1 MSNRFHSK
9 YHRKN
14 HHTYGNATNPEAS
27 HDPIASPDQPF
38 LGDFSLQGALCAV
51 APASAYAGYFYSN
64 NTALCAMAGNRGL
77 YVRGLNPTTSVGIES
92 FSLNIPLS
100 TAYGR
105 NLLHGQVGINK
116 NIITTGYVLD
126 VLGDT
131 NLDGNLNV
139 VKDVQIDGEDL
150 TASTATFNLLN
161 TLPTTTINFG
171 GAATNIEIGSTAS
184 TSTVNIN
191 GTEQSTNCTTG
202 ALVVDG
208 GVGIAK
214 NLNVCGTVALNGT
227 TESTSCTTGTLVVA
241 GGVGIAKNLNVCGN
255 ATIAGDLTV
264 DGTWTYLNTEVQVTS
279 AIQVYNTGTG
289 PALKVTQSGTQPIAH
304 FIDSNGDD
312 IVFNDNGYVGIGI
325 NTPTEKL
332 TVIGK
337 VSATGFR
344 ADQGKPSNVDSST
357 NGYAFGSDGDTGL
370 FSPINTGGAA
380 NGLLSLYSNNVE
392 RLRIDNT
399 LVSINSDL
407 SAQDDIYVTDNLYFG
422 GGLQPDT
429 NLYRKSAN
437 LLKTDDSFEA
447 TKIYSTNTAG
457 NSDQWNSTY
466 TSVSKASADWDY
478 AATNIDGKMPLFT
491 NIPVSKIGDLS
502 YLGLDI
508 KGDFKSPQAT
518 DWSKPYIM
526 REKSGKYIGLRGG
539 YNGLYRKQFYFYAST
554 EDLNDLLVTDIEYK
568 PNFLSTTEYVE
579 DIYGANEYGFSVLI
593 RNTVNSNYK
602 VYWININDT
611 LDFSYH
617 TYVDITTIWNTNGLG
632 SLVYCPEAS
641 CYIGTKLNPVVFYI
655 FNLDLSLR
663 GSAYT
668 HVNLA
673 FGSSYLT
680 VGTYYGTTQT
690 GNLINHTNR
699 PNVHYYVENNNIYIS
714 HLIVNTFFYPNNL
727 FNVGFNAVVVFNL
740 STNTYSD
747 YYPKVGGKYTI
758 DPDNYQ
764 APNRTY
770 TNTVSLP
777 FFVTTPTA
785 DSSVLYFEGM
795 KLRQFYNIDNDIVL
809 EGIKHH
815 YYDLTRFLFKKHN
828 INSGKTWK
836 DVVLAPYKLTDPPT
850 TYGSEKS
857 FYPDDASYLGKMV
870 QLGGWISPN
879 RIFLIANS
887 KSTVESVPSDKQVI
901 AEFTNTTDRRTIYT
915 SNDSLAL
922 PNDVFLDT
930 STVLSPYNNILHFTL
945 ESSGNMRCKV
955 LDGLVYKEING
966 DTLAITNSNVY
977 TLPSDYVTKIN
988 NIVIADTNYVTGVTY
1003 QWKLWHLKN
1012 NLFALGYGYSNATNS
1027 KVYCKL
1033 LTYNTGTSQFTA
1045 LTTGA
1050 IVDSDTAYTG
1060 YTNMTYFSTGSCVIY
1075 DNGTDLYCLFSGPQP
1090 NRPGLSYQ
1098 TYFCLKI
1105 TQSTNTVTGS
1115 KHVTSSW
1122 MGNNTSYFSIHP
1134 SFGPCF
1140 MRDSDNIS
1148 KLFFFYYNNISE
1160 TNLNTRIVNCFNS
1173 ILANGLTYASTLYS
1187 LTLQAAQGFIIYTS
1201 EFPVFIRGSQY
1212 KVATGSYNLENIFG
1226 TAGVKNKT
1234 LYCYVEIIGGIAQ
1247 LTFYNTRLADNL
1259 DMVYIGTVTTG
1270 SLGITDSHF
1279 DNITKL
1285 SNSIKT
1291 DNSGRVG
1298 INSDIYQD
1306 YTLTVGGTIK
1316 NDPKAPVTTTTTPYL
1331 VSQDDHDKTILA
1343 NSGSTIN
1350 INLPSGLKAGT
1361 QISVIRKGTGTV
1373 QFAQGTGSPTIK
1385 TTPTASFTKLAF
1397 ENSAASAY
1405 WSGNEWYLVGDL
1417 LS

>member
-14 HHTYGNATNPEAS
+14 HHTYGNASNPDAS
-27 HDPIASPDQPF
+27 HDPIASPEQPF

-51 APASAYAGYFYSN
+51 APLSAYAGYFYSSK
-64 NTALCAMAGNRGL
+64 TGIRTIG
-77 YVRGLNPTTSVGIES
+77 GEVGIAAY
-92 FSLNIPLS
+92 SLNTPLS
-100 TAYGR
+100 TAYGK
-105 NLLHGQVGINK
+105 NIMHGTVGINK
-116 NIITTGYVLD
+116 NTISTGYVLD
-126 VLGDT
+126 VLGNT
-131 NLDGNLNV
+131 NLNGNLNV
-139 VKDVQIDGEDL
+139 TGDVDIDGEDL

-161 TLPTTTINFG
+161 TSPTTTINFG
-171 GAATNIEIGSTAS
+171 GNAATINIGNDT

-191 GTEQSTNCTTG
+191 GDTESSSCTTG
-202 ALVVDG
+202 ALIVDG

-214 NLNVCGTVALNGT
+214 NLNVCGKLDLNND
-227 TESTSCTTGTLVVA
+227 TESTSCTTGALIVD

-255 ATIAGDLTV
+255 ATIGGDITV
-264 DGTWTYLNTEVQVTS
+264 NGSWTYLNTEVQVTS
-279 AIQVYNTGTG
+279 AMKIENTGTG
-289 PALKVTQSGTQPIAH
+289 PALTVTQSGTYPIAH
-304 FIDSNGDD
+304 FIDANGDD
-312 IVFNDNGYVGIGI
+312 IVFNDNGFVGIGY
-325 NTPTEKL
+325 NAPTNKL
-332 TVIGK
+332 SVKGSIY
-337 VSATGFR
+337 
-344 ADQGKPSNVDSST
+344 SSDKLL
-357 NGYAFGSDGDTGL
+357 FGTSET
-370 FSPINTGGAA
+370 SPD
-380 NGLLSLYSNNVE
+380 V
-392 RLRIDNT
+392 
-399 LVSINSDL
+399 
-407 SAQDDIYVTDNLYFG
+407 
-422 GGLQPDT
+422 
-429 NLYRKSAN
+429 NLYRKDAN
-437 LLKTDDSFEA
+437 TLKTDDYFEA

-457 NSDQWNSTY
+457 NSDQWNSNY
-466 TSVSKASADWDY
+466 TSVSQTSASWDY
-478 AATNIDGKMPLFT
+478 AAANIDDKMPLFT

-518 DWSKPYIM
+518 DHTKPYIM

-554 EDLNDLLVTDIEYK
+554 EDLNDLIVTDIEYK

-617 TYVDITTIWNTNGLG
+617 THVDITTIWNTNGLG

-655 FNLDLSLR
+655 FNLNLSLR

-668 HVNLA
+668 HVNLG
-673 FGSSYLT
+673 FGSSDLT

-714 HLIVNTFFYPNNL
+714 HLIVNTFFYPANL

-740 STNTYSD
+740 TTNTYSD

-758 DPDNYQ
+758 DPDNFQ

-785 DSSVLYFEGM
+785 DYGDGM

-815 YYDLTRFLFKKHN
+815 YYDLTRFVFKKHN

-930 STVLSPYNNILHFTL
+930 SNELSPYNNRLHFTL
-945 ESSGNMRCKV
+945 DSSGNMRCKV

-1050 IVDSDTAYTG
+1050 IVDSDTAFTG
-1060 YTNMTYFSTGSCVIY
+1060 YTNMAYFSTGSCVIY

-1090 NRPGLSYQ
+1090 NRPGTSWQ
-1098 TYFCLKI
+1098 TYFSLKI

-1115 KHVTSSW
+1115 KHVTTVW
-1122 MGNNTSYFSIHP
+1122 MNNNTSYFSIHP
-1134 SFGPCF
+1134 IFGPCF

-1160 TNLNTRIVNCFNS
+1160 TNLNTRIVNCFDS
-1173 ILANGLTYASTLYS
+1173 ILANGLTSASTLYS

-1212 KVATGSYNLENIFG
+1212 KVATGSYNLEDIFG

-1279 DNITKL
+1279 DNVTKL

-1316 NDPKAPVTTTTTPYL
+1316 NDPKAPVSTSASTYNVT
-1331 VSQDDHDKTILA
+1331 QDDHDKTILA
-1343 NSGSTIN
+1343 GHATATIN
-1350 INLPSGLKAGT
+1350 IALPTGLKEGT
-1361 QISVIRKGTGTV
+1361 QVSVIKTLAGIV
-1373 QFAQGTGSPTIK
+1373 QFTQGNGTPTIYS
-1385 TTPTASFTKLAF
+1385 TPNNDFKKLAF
-1397 ENSAASAY
+1397 QNSAASAY
-1405 WSGNEWYLVGDL
+1405 WSGSAWYLVGDL